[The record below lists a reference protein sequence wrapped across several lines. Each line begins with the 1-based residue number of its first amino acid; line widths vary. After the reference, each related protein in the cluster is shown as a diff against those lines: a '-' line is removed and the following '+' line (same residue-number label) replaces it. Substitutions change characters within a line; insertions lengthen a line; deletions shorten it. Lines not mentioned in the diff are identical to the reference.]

1 MTQLSKNLYT
11 VKQIDAESWAVQL
24 TDATHPVFK
33 AHFEG
38 NPLLPAFLQID
49 IMGEILEKTLIAIVR
64 CKFKHPILP
73 CDEVVYKIV
82 SKVENTYKIKI
93 LKEEVVMS
101 EIKVSYQ

>member
-11 VKQIDAESWAVQL
+11 VKQIDEESWAVHL
-24 TDATHPVFK
+24 TDAAHPVFK

-49 IMGEILEKTLIAIVR
+49 IMGEILEKTLIAIGR

-73 CDEVVYKIV
+73 SDEIVYKVV

-93 LKEEVVMS
+93 LKDEVVMS